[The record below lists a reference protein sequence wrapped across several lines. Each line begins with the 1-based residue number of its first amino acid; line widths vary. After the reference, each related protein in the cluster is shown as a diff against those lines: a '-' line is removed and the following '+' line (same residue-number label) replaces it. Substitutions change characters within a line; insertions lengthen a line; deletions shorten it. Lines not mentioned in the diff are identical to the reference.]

1 MDIKIGTTATI
12 ETVVDKNNTAK
23 TAGSGGLDV
32 FATPYMIGLMENA
45 ACEAIH
51 PLLPEG
57 QTSVG
62 TALDVKHSA
71 STPIG
76 MKVWASA
83 TVAAVDRRAVT
94 FDVRAWDEK
103 GEIGSGTHGR
113 FVVDIDKFMEK
124 TYAKLEDK

>member
-1 MDIKIGTTATI
+1 MEIKIGAAATVETA
-12 ETVVDKNNTAK
+12 VDENNTAK
-23 TAGSGGLDV
+23 SAGSGSLDV
-32 FATPYMIGLMENA
+32 FATPYMIGLMERA
-45 ACEAIH
+45 ACEAIN
-51 PLLPEG
+51 PFLPEG

-62 TALDVKHSA
+62 TAMDVRHSA

-83 TVAAVDRRAVT
+83 TVTGVDRRAVT

-113 FVVDIDKFMEK
+113 FIVDIDKFMEK
-124 TYAKLEDK
+124 TCSKLEK